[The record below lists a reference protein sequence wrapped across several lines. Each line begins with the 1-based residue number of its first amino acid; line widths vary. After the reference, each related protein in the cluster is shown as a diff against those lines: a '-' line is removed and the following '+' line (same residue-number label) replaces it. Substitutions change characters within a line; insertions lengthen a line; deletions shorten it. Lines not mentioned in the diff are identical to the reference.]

1 MEPKTTITDDDLF
14 LNDFHREHYY
24 ACEKEN
30 ERVQSMH
37 FTHEYAKAQSER
49 MNALVQKQREE
60 ERRKRKNASKGG
72 E

>member
-1 MEPKTTITDDDLF
+1 MSHQTTNTDDGY
-14 LNDFHREHYY
+14 LNDFHREWDK

-37 FTHEYAKAQSER
+37 FTHEYLKAQSER

-60 ERRKRKNASKGG
+60 ERRKRKEASKGKQ
-72 E
+72 

>member
-1 MEPKTTITDDDLF
+1 MTSDDRY
-14 LNDFHREHYY
+14 LNDFHREWDK

-30 ERVQSMH
+30 ERVRSMH

-60 ERRKRKNASKGG
+60 KRRKRKNASKGKQ
-72 E
+72 